1 MEPDFKALAE
11 AWVANDPRMS
21 ELDPDRREALVS
33 RLAEALSR
41 RRNHEKPDDQDI
53 GLVVN
58 VDRDHFRT
66 DRGLSETAMRKL
78 TELVQE
84 RIDQEIGERD

>member
-11 AWVANDPRMS
+11 AWVANDPRMQD
-21 ELDPDRREALVS
+21 LDPERREALVG

-41 RRNHEKPDDQDI
+41 RRKYEKPEDEEI

-66 DRGLSETAMRKL
+66 DRGLSETAMRQL
-78 TELVQE
+78 TKLVQE
-84 RIDQEIGERD
+84 RIDQETGERD

>member
-11 AWVANDPRMS
+11 AWIANDPRMQGV
-21 ELDPDRREALVS
+21 DGDRKEALIG

-41 RRNHEKPDDQDI
+41 RRGFQKEDSTEI

-58 VDRDHFRT
+58 VDRDHFQPG
-66 DRGLSETAMRKL
+66 RGLSSEALDKL
-78 TELVQE
+78 TEMVQE
-84 RIDQEIGERD
+84 RIDHDSGV

>member
-11 AWVANDPRMS
+11 AWVDNDPRMR
-21 ELDPDRREALVS
+21 ELDGDRREALVS

-41 RRNHEKPDDQDI
+41 RRSLQTPDDTDI

-58 VDRDHFRT
+58 VDRDHFRK
-66 DRGLSETAMRKL
+66 DGKGLSEAAMQQL
-78 TELVQE
+78 TQLVQE
-84 RIDQEIGERD
+84 RIDQESREK

>member
-11 AWVANDPRMS
+11 AWAANDPRLN
-21 ELDPDRREALVS
+21 ELEGDRREAMIG

-41 RRNHEKPDDQDI
+41 RRNLQAAEERDI

-58 VDRDHFRT
+58 IDRDHFRPEG
-66 DRGLSETAMRKL
+66 GLSEAALEQL
-78 TELVQE
+78 TEFVQE
-84 RIDQEIGERD
+84 RIDEDARER

>member
-21 ELDPDRREALVS
+21 DVDPDRREALAS

-41 RRNHEKPDDQDI
+41 RRSYEKADDEEI

-66 DRGLSETAMRKL
+66 DGRLSEAAMRKL

-84 RIDQEIGERD
+84 RIDQENGEGD